1 MERST
6 GVFDCLMNLMQKER
20 ESGDLP
26 PCNKDE
32 GYLMLDKVGRTDDR
46 RPSESNLNR
55 ISPASWRCR
64 RHKLS

>member
-32 GYLMLDKVGRTDDR
+32 RILDARQSR
-46 RPSESNLNR
+46 QNR
-55 ISPASWRCR
+55 
-64 RHKLS
+64 